1 MRQEGFMRFEKL
13 VVAVFAGV
21 FLAGAGLAQQ
31 AEPPTKIAF
40 VYVQKALASTE
51 EGKVRLK
58 ELDDWARPRQDE
70 LARLDK
76 EINDLKG
83 EIVTRQGA
91 AGDNALA
98 DLNRRLVAK
107 QREFEDKQ
115 RLAKRD
121 FEERQQGLL
130 RELGGKLQEIIT
142 KYADQNRYTA
152 VFILNP
158 NDLAYLATSA
168 DITETVIKLYNE
180 KYPLAAKAPAVA
192 PGK

>member
-1 MRQEGFMRFEKL
+1 MRQEGFMRFERL
-13 VVAVFAGV
+13 GVAVFAGV
-21 FLAGAGLAQQ
+21 LVAGAGLAQQ

-58 ELDDWARPRQDE
+58 ELDDWARPRQEE
-70 LARLDK
+70 LGRLEK

-83 EIVTRQGA
+83 ELLTRQAA
-91 AGDNALA
+91 AGSDAVA
-98 DLNRRLVAK
+98 DLNRRLVVK
-107 QREFEDKQ
+107 QREFEDRQ

-121 FEERQQGLL
+121 FEEKQQGLL

-168 DITETVIKLYNE
+168 DITDTVIKLYNE
-180 KYPLAAKAPAVA
+180 KYPLAANAPAA
-192 PGK
+192 PAK

>member
-1 MRQEGFMRFEKL
+1 MRQEGLMSFEKL
-13 VVAVFAGV
+13 GVAVFAGV
-21 FLAGAGLAQQ
+21 FLAGAGMAQQ

-40 VYVQKALASTE
+40 VYVQKAIATCD

-83 EIVTRQGA
+83 EIVTRQGG
-91 AGDNALA
+91 AGAEALG

-121 FEERQQGLL
+121 FEEKQQGLL

-142 KYADQNRYTA
+142 KYADENRYTA

-158 NDLAYLATSA
+158 NDLAYLAPAA
-168 DITETVIKLYNE
+168 DITNTVVKLYNE
-180 KYPLAAKAPAVA
+180 KYPLAATAPAA
-192 PGK
+192 TPAK

>member
-1 MRQEGFMRFEKL
+1 MRFERL
-13 VVAVFAGV
+13 GVAVFAGV
-21 FLAGAGLAQQ
+21 LVAGAGLAQQ

-58 ELDDWARPRQDE
+58 ELDDWARPRQEE
-70 LARLDK
+70 LGRLEK

-83 EIVTRQGA
+83 ELLTRQAA
-91 AGDNALA
+91 AGSDAVA
-98 DLNRRLVAK
+98 DLNRRLVVK

-121 FEERQQGLL
+121 FEEKQQGLL

-168 DITETVIKLYNE
+168 DITDTVIKLYNE
-180 KYPLAAKAPAVA
+180 KYPLAANAPAA
-192 PGK
+192 PAK

>member
-1 MRQEGFMRFEKL
+1 MRQEGFMTFEKL
-13 VVAVFAGV
+13 GVAVFAGV
-21 FLAGAGLAQQ
+21 LVAGAGLAQQ

-40 VYVQKALASTE
+40 VYVQKALASTD

-58 ELDDWARPRQDE
+58 ELDDWARPRQEE
-70 LARLDK
+70 LGRLEK

-83 EIVTRQGA
+83 EMVTRQSA
-91 AGDNALA
+91 AGSDAVG

-121 FEERQQGLL
+121 FEEKQQGLL

-142 KYADQNRYTA
+142 KYADQNRFTA

-168 DITETVIKLYNE
+168 DITDTVIKLYNE
-180 KYPLAAKAPAVA
+180 KYPLAANAPAAA
-192 PGK
+192 PAK

>member
-1 MRQEGFMRFEKL
+1 MRQEGFMRFERL
-13 VVAVFAGV
+13 GVAVFAGV
-21 FLAGAGLAQQ
+21 LVAGAGLAQQ

-58 ELDDWARPRQDE
+58 ELDDWARPRQEE
-70 LARLDK
+70 LGRLEK

-83 EIVTRQGA
+83 ELLTRQAA
-91 AGDNALA
+91 AGSDAVA
-98 DLNRRLVAK
+98 DLNRRLVVK

-121 FEERQQGLL
+121 FEEKQQGLL

-168 DITETVIKLYNE
+168 DITDTVIKLYNE
-180 KYPLAAKAPAVA
+180 KYPLAANAPAA
-192 PGK
+192 PAK

>member
-1 MRQEGFMRFEKL
+1 MRFEKRG
-13 VVAVFAGV
+13 VAIFAGV
-21 FLAGAGLAQQ
+21 LLAGSGLAQQ
-31 AEPPTKIAF
+31 SEPPTKIAF

-76 EINDLKG
+76 VINDLKG

-91 AGDNALA
+91 ASDDALG

-107 QREFEDKQ
+107 QREFEDRQ

-121 FEERQQGLL
+121 FEEKQQGLL

-168 DITETVIKLYNE
+168 DITDTVIKLYNE
-180 KYPLAAKAPAVA
+180 KYPLAAKAPAAA
-192 PGK
+192 PTK